1 MMERQTS
8 FITKWVYGMIRSSL
22 IWLFF
27 NLPIGYLVLNLLLAE
42 NFNEFA
48 TLMTTIYVLIPFV
61 FSPGTVVA
69 LDCTRRFYREGSAY
83 PLWKTAWKSYRKNW
97 LISMKQGLIFCGGIF
112 VLLAASRFYGQY
124 FGGAGQMIPY
134 FAMGILSLLFLFVL
148 AYTADREETLVDYWK
163 KSGLLIIN
171 HFLLFVFMSLEVLL
185 TIYFTHFFSF
195 LLIFVA
201 PGLVL
206 LFVMHFYLETVK
218 SEAFR
223 DLKP

>member
-1 MMERQTS
+1 
-8 FITKWVYGMIRSSL
+8 
-22 IWLFF
+22 
-27 NLPIGYLVLNLLLAE
+27 
-42 NFNEFA
+42 
-48 TLMTTIYVLIPFV
+48 
-61 FSPGTVVA
+61 
-69 LDCTRRFYREGSAY
+69 
-83 PLWKTAWKSYRKNW
+83 
-97 LISMKQGLIFCGGIF
+97 
-112 VLLAASRFYGQY
+112 
-124 FGGAGQMIPY
+124 
-134 FAMGILSLLFLFVL
+134 MGILSLLFLFVL

-223 DLKP
+223 DLKS